1 MVIVTKKQIVT
12 CKLLF
17 VLFFEVFTYR
27 YIYLVSVSHILNV
40 SISFQTLSILELEDI
55 RLHGTFPNGTEYS

>member
-1 MVIVTKKQIVT
+1 M
-12 CKLLF
+12 F
-17 VLFFEVFTYR
+17 VLFIEVFTYR

-40 SISFQTLSILELEDI
+40 SFQTLSILELEDI